1 MYYFMNKDTVLVE
14 FEIDTSKDAFGSEK
28 DFIRNKGVHIL
39 KLYEDVKKYPW
50 VDLENFGAFLTRRLA
65 TIGKRHM
72 PFLFCDYN
80 LRSLSSFLRMSH
92 GLSLNDAFWVREENE
107 DLGWS
112 DVSLYRNPFDVDV
125 ANTSLYGYPVKERE
139 PKPTLSP
146 EFTTQ
151 GLCAKCWVRENDS
164 ISMVKI
170 PYHPFGAYSE
180 CYSSR
185 IVKEL
190 GIPHVDYEI
199 RSISNTEGKSL
210 ATVCP
215 IFTSEDVGYV
225 PFHDLERNVRSIND
239 IYKRCSQRGYQKEVS
254 EMFVVDAITG
264 NVGRDVK
271 DFGFL
276 FDTNTGELLQFAPL
290 YNFDKTLFS
299 DREVLLENGRVKL
312 EGHKLSHYIT
322 FYALAQELITP
333 ELAQRL
339 KWLKDFVPI
348 APLESISEERV
359 ENLRKFV
366 ESEINLILDI

>member
-1 MYYFMNKDTVLVE
+1 MYYFMNKDDVLVE
-14 FEIDTSKDAFGSEK
+14 FEIDTSKDKFGSEEG
-28 DFIRNKGVHIL
+28 FIRNKGAYIVRQ
-39 KLYEDVKKYPW
+39 YEDVKKYPW

-65 TIGKRHM
+65 TIGKHHM

-92 GLSLNDAFWVREENE
+92 GLSLNDTFWVREENE

-164 ISMVKI
+164 ISLIKI
-170 PYHPFGAYSE
+170 PYHPFGACSE
-180 CYSSR
+180 YYTSK
-185 IVKEL
+185 IVEEL
-190 GIPHVDYEI
+190 GIPHVNYQLQH
-199 RSISNTEGKSL
+199 ISLTEGTSL
-210 ATVCP
+210 ATICP

-225 PFHDLERNVRSIND
+225 SFHDLERNINNIND
-239 IYKRCSQRGYQKEVS
+239 IYRRCSQRGYQEEIS
-254 EMFVVDAITG
+254 QMFVVDAITA
-264 NVGRDVK
+264 NAGRDLK

-299 DREVLLENGRVKL
+299 DREVLLESEYCKQR
-312 EGHKLSHYIT
+312 GHKLSNYIT

-333 ELAQRL
+333 EMAQRL

-348 APLESISEERV
+348 EPMENVSEERV
-359 ENLRKFV
+359 KKLKKYVEN
-366 ESEINLILDI
+366 EINLILNI